1 MKFNLIKSIEL
12 NENIKLLDL
21 SSSNKM
27 IINNIIADDDEF
39 EKIDVADVENLN
51 DDELIDLLKLI
62 CTINYFKGSI
72 NENIYDNVVVELYKR
87 FNNNIKYLLYLN
99 LCCLK
104 YDIFLF
110 SDFIKLNELNIDHH
124 KIYSNIEFYEI
135 TEIKYLI
142 ENYDEFENINKFD
155 ELFDNLLYLN
165 NYHITNYILYE
176 LLVFEKNDTLEQYFN
191 IDEFIDDTDEFIVV
205 NDNYNEIIV
214 DYNIVD
220 ENY

>member
-1 MKFNLIKSIEL
+1 MKIELIKNIEL
-12 NENIKLLDL
+12 NENIELLDL

-72 NENIYDNVVVELYKR
+72 NENIYDNVIVELYKR
-87 FNNNIKYLLYLN
+87 FNNNNKYLLYLN

-124 KIYSNIEFYEI
+124 KIYTDVEFYEI

-142 ENYDEFENINKFD
+142 ENYDKFENINKFD
-155 ELFDNLLYLN
+155 KLFDNLMYLS

-214 DYNIVD
+214 DYNIS